1 MTKQKPVLTVAQAL
15 VVIDLQTRAVEALE
29 KTVGIHA
36 LEKDADIAKE
46 QKRETLFEAIQSVK
60 HDLKVLK
67 GNVQLQDPE
76 VLKSYIDQ
84 GLISPDTKIPEV
96 DLHAEKFTYQVTI
109 AIPNAHQFNR
119 GLQVVSRV
127 DGIPSGYW
135 AMQKKNLPLLNKL
148 SDPTLTQ
155 AQLDVAFEE
164 HFDRETKSVVPV
176 R

>member
-1 MTKQKPVLTVAQAL
+1 MMKQKPILTVAQAL

-29 KTVGIHA
+29 KSVGIHA
-36 LEKDADIAKE
+36 LEKDAEIAKE
-46 QKRETLFEAIQSVK
+46 QQRETLYEAIQSVK
-60 HDLKVLK
+60 HDLKVLR

-76 VLKSYIDQ
+76 VLQSYIEQ
-84 GLISPDTKIPEV
+84 GIVPEDVKVPEV

-119 GLQVVSRV
+119 GLQVASRV
-127 DGIPSGYW
+127 DGIPAGYW

-148 SDPTLTQ
+148 SDPDLTQ

-164 HFDRETKSVVPV
+164 HFQREVSSVVPV

>member
-1 MTKQKPVLTVAQAL
+1 MTKQKPVLTIAQAL
-15 VVIDLQTRAVEALE
+15 VVIDLETRSIEALE
-29 KTVGIHA
+29 KTVGINA
-36 LEKDADIAKE
+36 LEKDAEVAKE
-46 QKRETLFEAIQSVK
+46 QKRETLYEAIQAIK
-60 HDLKVLK
+60 HDLKVLR

-76 VLKSYIDQ
+76 VLQSYIDQ

-96 DLHAEKFTYQVTI
+96 NLEAGSFTYQVTI
-109 AIPNAHQFNR
+109 AIPNSHQFNR
-119 GLQVVSRV
+119 GLQVASRV

-148 SDPTLTQ
+148 SDPDLTQ

-164 HFDRETKSVVPV
+164 HFDREIKSIVPV